1 MATAKSH
8 TPIGRS
14 RSPETEEG
22 SGLSGIGKN
31 FLKDASETLGK
42 FGGDFM
48 EQLFGIDSQTPSP
61 EAPWQPEATPSKNEI
76 QFRPLSRERVTV
88 FSLREQ
94 RESREIQQIKELL
107 KQIKEELKAIKSAE
121 SSMAAEIKAAEKLT
135 IEVDPKGGVYH
146 IRFLE
151 VILKLL
157 NTARQKLGESNAWL
171 GVMQSKKKKRGSAF
185 AANSKKLGTQYSMS
199 QELSNARSIQ

>member
-1 MATAKSH
+1 MATARTH
-8 TPIGRS
+8 TPFRRS
-14 RSPETEEG
+14 NSSEIESNSGSP
-22 SGLSGIGKN
+22 SDMGKS
-31 FLKDASETLGK
+31 FFKDAANQLGK

-48 EQLFGIDSQTPSP
+48 DQLFGMNNEKSGNP
-61 EAPWQPEATPSKNEI
+61 EMPQNEPKI
-76 QFRPLSRERVTV
+76 EGFRPISKERITV

-107 KQIKEELKAIKSAE
+107 KQIKEEIKAIKAADTSLAE
-121 SSMAAEIKAAEKLT
+121 EIKAAEKLT

-157 NTARQKLGESNAWL
+157 HTARKKIGESSAWL
-171 GVMQSKKKKRGSAF
+171 DVMHSKKKKRGSAF
-185 AANSKKLGTQYSMS
+185 AALSKKQGTQYSMS